1 MYLGCG
7 GLNLA
12 VRVLYLVLNQLGFY
26 SLPFLETF
34 FVLYTFDRSSKDFF
48 SIYRVGHKNSY
59 IGLITS
65 RVKV

>member
-12 VRVLYLVLNQLGFY
+12 VRVLYLVLTQLGFY

-34 FVLYTFDRSSKDFF
+34 FVLYTFDRSSKDFL
-48 SIYRVGHKNSY
+48 SIYRVGHKNLY